1 MTCPRIWQV
10 IFVSGLNAET
20 RQKSG
25 QEAGEKDK
33 VRHIKKESICPTS
46 ISQTQNQKSFFS
58 TEGPKPQFL
67 IDTPQFKALVVGLEA
82 GGQIPVHPGEAAMYH
97 FLEGEGLMTV
107 DDEAFAI
114 KPGVT
119 VVVPSGAKRGMNAKT
134 RVVFLGSK
142 GEK

>member
-1 MTCPRIWQV
+1 MSDTSSQIYFTEV
-10 IFVSGLNAET
+10 
-20 RQKSG
+20 KSK
-25 QEAGEKDK
+25 A
-33 VRHIKKESICPTS
+33 V
-46 ISQTQNQKSFFS
+46 FS

-67 IDTPQFKALVVGLEA
+67 INTPNFKALVVGLEA

-107 DDEAFAI
+107 DEETFAI

-119 VVVPSGAKRGMNAKT
+119 VVASSGAKRGMNAKT